1 MNTRKVLLWVACA
14 LIGCGGSASAT
25 DYSKATN
32 WLSLPATLKAVDV
45 FYLYPTAWNN
55 TNSNPQI
62 CRIGNAS
69 MRAMAPLAFERQA
82 TAFTTVGNVYAP
94 FYRQDNNSA
103 IRRLEVIAGIP
114 TTDAVAAFHYY
125 IKHFNNNRPFV
136 LVGHSQGAT
145 VLSNLLAGYMKLH
158 PDVYQRMVAAYV
170 IGHPITAAYMATNTH
185 LKFAEGSNDTGVIV
199 SYNTEAPVVAGTNPV
214 LYGMV
219 GLVINPLSWTRDE
232 TLVSNVNNLGSIQ
245 LLPNGS
251 VATNASGDFALMVPA
266 ADAQVDNAKGVVI
279 CSTVDTNLYSPGPPH
294 SAFPSGVFHTFDIP
308 FYYYN
313 LRANAANRVENYL
326 NNHPA
331 SP

>member
-1 MNTRKVLLWVACA
+1 MNTRKALLWVACA

-62 CRIGNAS
+62 CRIDNAS

-82 TAFTTVGNVYAP
+82 TAFATVGNVYAP

-114 TTDAVAAFHYY
+114 TTDGVAAFHYY
-125 IKHFNNNRPFV
+125 IKHFNNNRPFI

-170 IGHPITAAYMATNTH
+170 IGYPITAAYLATNTH

-219 GLVINPLSWTRDE
+219 GLAINPLNWTRDE
-232 TLVSNVNNLGSIQ
+232 TLASNVNNLGSIQ

-266 ADAQVDNAKGVVI
+266 ADAQLDIAKGVVI
-279 CSTVDTNLYSPGPPH
+279 CSTVDTNIYS
-294 SAFPSGVFHTFDIP
+294 PSGVFHTYDIP

-313 LRANAANRVENYL
+313 LRANAANRVANYL

>member
-1 MNTRKVLLWVACA
+1 MNARKILLWA
-14 LIGCGGSASAT
+14 LIFVVCGGSASAT

-32 WLSLPATLKAVDV
+32 WLSLPATLEAVDV

-62 CRIGNAS
+62 CRIDDAS

-82 TAFTTVGNVYAP
+82 TAFATVGNVYAP
-94 FYRQDNNSA
+94 FYRQDNNSP

-125 IKHFNNNRPFV
+125 IKHFNSNRPFI

-170 IGHPITAAYMATNTH
+170 IGHPITAAYLAANTH

-199 SYNTEAPVVAGTNPV
+199 SYNTEAPVVGGTNPV
-214 LYGMV
+214 LYGMI
-219 GLVINPLSWTRDE
+219 GLAINPLTWTRDE
-232 TLVSNVNNLGSIQ
+232 TLVNNVNNLGSIQ

-266 ADAQVDNAKGVVI
+266 ADAQVNNAKGVVI
-279 CSTVDTNLYSPGPPH
+279 CSTVDTNRYSPGPPY